1 MKIEKVLNNNV
12 VVALDENGAETVLMG
27 RGLGFGRRAGDEAP
41 PDKVEK
47 RFTLHSDQL
56 SDRFQQLITS
66 IPLPHFLMSERI
78 INHAKIALGKE
89 LSDSIYVTLPDHISA
104 AVNRYKEGIVLPNPL
119 LWDIRQLYK
128 DEFRVGLK
136 ANEIV
141 KEETGVE
148 FTDDEAAFIALHF
161 VNAQLGGEIRD
172 IYDMTYLL
180 KAVFGIVYDEYGFR
194 PDDESLNYYRFVTHL
209 KFYARR
215 IVSGEGY
222 GDEDSDGAAA
232 LLGLDRGEVLRV
244 LSMLHAVSGRFE
256 KIRAANGTTAI
267 VDYAHTPDALE
278 NVIQTIE
285 EIRTPGQQLIVVCG
299 CGGDRDRTKRPEM
312 AAIAVKYA
320 TTAVFTSDNPRH
332 ESPEAILD
340 DMVAGLEP
348 GARYLRIAD
357 RAEAIRTAV
366 MLSRPGDIILVA
378 GKGHE
383 TYQIVGDVKH
393 PFDDREEIKK
403 HFALLN

>member
-180 KAVFGIVYDEYGFR
+180 QAVFRIVYDEYGFR

-222 GDEDSDGAAA
+222 GDEDSD
-232 LLGLDRGEVLRV
+232 LLDVV
-244 LSMLHAVSGRFE
+244 RFKYPKAYACAD
-256 KIRAANGTTAI
+256 KIRVYVQREKNFLSGQNELLYLTIHIAR
-267 VDYAHTPDALE
+267 VMEHPDE
-278 NVIQTIE
+278 
-285 EIRTPGQQLIVVCG
+285 
-299 CGGDRDRTKRPEM
+299 K
-312 AAIAVKYA
+312 
-320 TTAVFTSDNPRH
+320 
-332 ESPEAILD
+332 
-340 DMVAGLEP
+340 
-348 GARYLRIAD
+348 
-357 RAEAIRTAV
+357 
-366 MLSRPGDIILVA
+366 
-378 GKGHE
+378 
-383 TYQIVGDVKH
+383 
-393 PFDDREEIKK
+393 
-403 HFALLN
+403 

>member
-180 KAVFGIVYDEYGFR
+180 QAVFRIVCDEYGFVR
-194 PDDESLNYYRFVTHL
+194 TVNRSITTGSSRTSSST
-209 KFYARR
+209 RG
-215 IVSGEGY
+215 VS
-222 GDEDSDGAAA
+222 SA
-232 LLGLDRGEVLRV
+232 
-244 LSMLHAVSGRFE
+244 E
-256 KIRAANGTTAI
+256 KATATRTAI
-267 VDYAHTPDALE
+267 CSMWCGSSIRRRMPVRTRFARTSRGRKISTPDRMSCY
-278 NVIQTIE
+278 IS
-285 EIRTPGQQLIVVCG
+285 PS
-299 CGGDRDRTKRPEM
+299 
-312 AAIAVKYA
+312 
-320 TTAVFTSDNPRH
+320 TSP
-332 ESPEAILD
+332 
-340 DMVAGLEP
+340 V
-348 GARYLRIAD
+348 
-357 RAEAIRTAV
+357 
-366 MLSRPGDIILVA
+366 
-378 GKGHE
+378 
-383 TYQIVGDVKH
+383 
-393 PFDDREEIKK
+393 
-403 HFALLN
+403 

>member
-128 DEFRVGLK
+128 D
-136 ANEIV
+136 
-141 KEETGVE
+141 
-148 FTDDEAAFIALHF
+148 
-161 VNAQLGGEIRD
+161 
-172 IYDMTYLL
+172 DMTYLL
-180 KAVFGIVYDEYGFR
+180 KAVFRIVYDEYGFR

-222 GDEDSDGAAA
+222 GDEDSD
-232 LLGLDRGEVLRV
+232 LLDVVRFKYPRAYACADR
-244 LSMLHAVSGRFE
+244 
-256 KIRAANGTTAI
+256 IRAYVQTEKGFHSGQNELLYLTIHIAR
-267 VDYAHTPDALE
+267 VMEHPDE
-278 NVIQTIE
+278 
-285 EIRTPGQQLIVVCG
+285 
-299 CGGDRDRTKRPEM
+299 K
-312 AAIAVKYA
+312 
-320 TTAVFTSDNPRH
+320 
-332 ESPEAILD
+332 
-340 DMVAGLEP
+340 
-348 GARYLRIAD
+348 
-357 RAEAIRTAV
+357 
-366 MLSRPGDIILVA
+366 
-378 GKGHE
+378 
-383 TYQIVGDVKH
+383 
-393 PFDDREEIKK
+393 
-403 HFALLN
+403 

>member
-1 MKIEKVLNNNV
+1 
-12 VVALDENGAETVLMG
+12 MG

-148 FTDDEAAFIALHF
+148 FTEDEAAFIALHF

-194 PDDESLNYYRFVTHL
+194 IAE
-209 KFYARR
+209 
-215 IVSGEGY
+215 
-222 GDEDSDGAAA
+222 
-232 LLGLDRGEVLRV
+232 LLSVC
-244 LSMLHAVSGRFE
+244 HAPE
-256 KIRAANGTTAI
+256 ILRAAHRQRRKVRG
-267 VDYAHTPDALE
+267 
-278 NVIQTIE
+278 
-285 EIRTPGQQLIVVCG
+285 RG
-299 CGGDRDRTKRPEM
+299 CRSARGRAVQVPACLRLRGPHPRLCADGKRVP
-312 AAIAVKYA
+312 
-320 TTAVFTSDNPRH
+320 F
-332 ESPEAILD
+332 
-340 DMVAGLEP
+340 
-348 GARYLRIAD
+348 
-357 RAEAIRTAV
+357 RAE
-366 MLSRPGDIILVA
+366 
-378 GKGHE
+378 
-383 TYQIVGDVKH
+383 
-393 PFDDREEIKK
+393 
-403 HFALLN
+403 

>member
-1 MKIEKVLNNNV
+1 VKIEKVLNNNV

-161 VNAQLGGEIRD
+161 VNAQLGGEIR
-172 IYDMTYLL
+172 
-180 KAVFGIVYDEYGFR
+180 
-194 PDDESLNYYRFVTHL
+194 PDHESLNYYRFVTHL

-215 IVSGEGY
+215 IVSGEKY
-222 GDEDSDGAAA
+222 GDEDAD
-232 LLGLDRGEVLRV
+232 LLEVVRFKYPRAYACADR
-244 LSMLHAVSGRFE
+244 
-256 KIRAANGTTAI
+256 IRAYVQTEKGFHSGQNELLYLTIHIAR
-267 VDYAHTPDALE
+267 VMEHPDE
-278 NVIQTIE
+278 
-285 EIRTPGQQLIVVCG
+285 
-299 CGGDRDRTKRPEM
+299 K
-312 AAIAVKYA
+312 
-320 TTAVFTSDNPRH
+320 
-332 ESPEAILD
+332 
-340 DMVAGLEP
+340 
-348 GARYLRIAD
+348 
-357 RAEAIRTAV
+357 
-366 MLSRPGDIILVA
+366 
-378 GKGHE
+378 
-383 TYQIVGDVKH
+383 
-393 PFDDREEIKK
+393 
-403 HFALLN
+403 

>member
-119 LWDIRQLYK
+119 MGLSKLVEDAGATLVGAGIVIEKAFQPGGDMIRARGIRL
-128 DEFRVGLK
+128 ESLARVK
-136 ANEIV
+136 SMN
-141 KEETGVE
+141 EETGVE

-161 VNAQLGGEIRD
+161 VNAQIGGEIRD

-180 KAVFGIVYDEYGFR
+180 QAVFRIVYDEYGFR

-222 GDEDSDGAAA
+222 GDEDSD
-232 LLGLDRGEVLRV
+232 LLDVV
-244 LSMLHAVSGRFE
+244 RFKYPKAYACAD
-256 KIRAANGTTAI
+256 KIRVYVQREKNFHSGQNELL
-267 VDYAHTPDALE
+267 YL
-278 NVIQTIE
+278 TIH
-285 EIRTPGQQLIVVCG
+285 
-299 CGGDRDRTKRPEM
+299 
-312 AAIAVKYA
+312 IARVME
-320 TTAVFTSDNPRH
+320 H
-332 ESPEAILD
+332 ID
-340 DMVAGLEP
+340 D
-348 GARYLRIAD
+348 
-357 RAEAIRTAV
+357 
-366 MLSRPGDIILVA
+366 
-378 GKGHE
+378 
-383 TYQIVGDVKH
+383 
-393 PFDDREEIKK
+393 KK
-403 HFALLN
+403 

>member
-104 AVNRYKEGIVLPNPL
+104 AINRYKEGIVLPNPL

-180 KAVFGIVYDEYGFR
+180 Q
-194 PDDESLNYYRFVTHL
+194 
-209 KFYARR
+209 
-215 IVSGEGY
+215 
-222 GDEDSDGAAA
+222 
-232 LLGLDRGEVLRV
+232 
-244 LSMLHAVSGRFE
+244 AVSASFTTNTVSVRMMNRSITTGLSRTSSSMHGVSSAE
-256 KIRAANGTTAI
+256 KATAMRTAI
-267 VDYAHTPDALE
+267 CSMWCGSSTRRRMPVRTRFACTSRERKISTPDRMSCC
-278 NVIQTIE
+278 IS
-285 EIRTPGQQLIVVCG
+285 P
-299 CGGDRDRTKRPEM
+299 
-312 AAIAVKYA
+312 
-320 TTAVFTSDNPRH
+320 FTSP
-332 ESPEAILD
+332 
-340 DMVAGLEP
+340 V
-348 GARYLRIAD
+348 
-357 RAEAIRTAV
+357 
-366 MLSRPGDIILVA
+366 
-378 GKGHE
+378 
-383 TYQIVGDVKH
+383 
-393 PFDDREEIKK
+393 
-403 HFALLN
+403 

>member
-172 IYDMTYLL
+172 IYDMCIVSVCPIFMIFR
-180 KAVFGIVYDEYGFR
+180 AVISGIVNFCESASFPVTLKLLFYCVNSGF
-194 PDDESLNYYRFVTHL
+194 N
-209 KFYARR
+209 
-215 IVSGEGY
+215 
-222 GDEDSDGAAA
+222 
-232 LLGLDRGEVLRV
+232 
-244 LSMLHAVSGRFE
+244 
-256 KIRAANGTTAI
+256 
-267 VDYAHTPDALE
+267 
-278 NVIQTIE
+278 
-285 EIRTPGQQLIVVCG
+285 
-299 CGGDRDRTKRPEM
+299 
-312 AAIAVKYA
+312 
-320 TTAVFTSDNPRH
+320 
-332 ESPEAILD
+332 IL
-340 DMVAGLEP
+340 
-348 GARYLRIAD
+348 
-357 RAEAIRTAV
+357 
-366 MLSRPGDIILVA
+366 
-378 GKGHE
+378 
-383 TYQIVGDVKH
+383 
-393 PFDDREEIKK
+393 F
-403 HFALLN
+403 

>member
-148 FTDDEAAFIALHF
+148 FTE
-161 VNAQLGGEIRD
+161 
-172 IYDMTYLL
+172 
-180 KAVFGIVYDEYGFR
+180 
-194 PDDESLNYYRFVTHL
+194 
-209 KFYARR
+209 
-215 IVSGEGY
+215 
-222 GDEDSDGAAA
+222 DEDAD
-232 LLGLDRGEVLRV
+232 LLEVVRFKYPRAYACADR
-244 LSMLHAVSGRFE
+244 
-256 KIRAANGTTAI
+256 IRAYVQTEKGFHSGQNELLYLTIHIAR
-267 VDYAHTPDALE
+267 VMEHPDE
-278 NVIQTIE
+278 
-285 EIRTPGQQLIVVCG
+285 
-299 CGGDRDRTKRPEM
+299 K
-312 AAIAVKYA
+312 
-320 TTAVFTSDNPRH
+320 
-332 ESPEAILD
+332 
-340 DMVAGLEP
+340 
-348 GARYLRIAD
+348 
-357 RAEAIRTAV
+357 
-366 MLSRPGDIILVA
+366 
-378 GKGHE
+378 
-383 TYQIVGDVKH
+383 
-393 PFDDREEIKK
+393 
-403 HFALLN
+403 

>member
-56 SDRFQQLITS
+56 SDR
-66 IPLPHFLMSERI
+66 
-78 INHAKIALGKE
+78 
-89 LSDSIYVTLPDHISA
+89 
-104 AVNRYKEGIVLPNPL
+104 LPNPL

-180 KAVFGIVYDEYGFR
+180 QAVFRIVYDEYGFR

-222 GDEDSDGAAA
+222 GDEDSD
-232 LLGLDRGEVLRV
+232 LLDVV
-244 LSMLHAVSGRFE
+244 RFKYPKAYACAD
-256 KIRAANGTTAI
+256 KIRVYVQREKNFHSGQNELLYLTIHIAR
-267 VDYAHTPDALE
+267 VMEHPDE
-278 NVIQTIE
+278 
-285 EIRTPGQQLIVVCG
+285 
-299 CGGDRDRTKRPEM
+299 K
-312 AAIAVKYA
+312 
-320 TTAVFTSDNPRH
+320 
-332 ESPEAILD
+332 
-340 DMVAGLEP
+340 
-348 GARYLRIAD
+348 
-357 RAEAIRTAV
+357 
-366 MLSRPGDIILVA
+366 
-378 GKGHE
+378 
-383 TYQIVGDVKH
+383 
-393 PFDDREEIKK
+393 
-403 HFALLN
+403 

>member
-56 SDRFQQLITS
+56 SGRFQQLITS

-148 FTDDEAAFIALHF
+148 FTEDEAAFIALHF

-180 KAVFGIVYDEYGFR
+180 QAVFRIVYDEYGFR

-222 GDEDSDGAAA
+222 GDEDGD
-232 LLGLDRGEVLRV
+232 LLDVV
-244 LSMLHAVSGRFE
+244 RFKYPKAYACAD
-256 KIRAANGTTAI
+256 KIRVYVQKEKNFHSGQNELL
-267 VDYAHTPDALE
+267 YL
-278 NVIQTIE
+278 TIH
-285 EIRTPGQQLIVVCG
+285 
-299 CGGDRDRTKRPEM
+299 
-312 AAIAVKYA
+312 IARVME
-320 TTAVFTSDNPRH
+320 H
-332 ESPEAILD
+332 ID
-340 DMVAGLEP
+340 D
-348 GARYLRIAD
+348 
-357 RAEAIRTAV
+357 
-366 MLSRPGDIILVA
+366 
-378 GKGHE
+378 
-383 TYQIVGDVKH
+383 
-393 PFDDREEIKK
+393 KK
-403 HFALLN
+403 

>member
-27 RGLGFGRRAGDEAP
+27 RGLGFGRRTGDEAP

-56 SDRFQQLITS
+56 SDRFQQLMTS

-148 FTDDEAAFIALHF
+148 F
-161 VNAQLGGEIRD
+161 
-172 IYDMTYLL
+172 
-180 KAVFGIVYDEYGFR
+180 
-194 PDDESLNYYRFVTHL
+194 
-209 KFYARR
+209 
-215 IVSGEGY
+215 
-222 GDEDSDGAAA
+222 
-232 LLGLDRGEVLRV
+232 
-244 LSMLHAVSGRFE
+244 
-256 KIRAANGTTAI
+256 
-267 VDYAHTPDALE
+267 VD
-278 NVIQTIE
+278 
-285 EIRTPGQQLIVVCG
+285 
-299 CGGDRDRTKRPEM
+299 
-312 AAIAVKYA
+312 
-320 TTAVFTSDNPRH
+320 
-332 ESPEAILD
+332 
-340 DMVAGLEP
+340 
-348 GARYLRIAD
+348 
-357 RAEAIRTAV
+357 
-366 MLSRPGDIILVA
+366 
-378 GKGHE
+378 
-383 TYQIVGDVKH
+383 
-393 PFDDREEIKK
+393 
-403 HFALLN
+403 